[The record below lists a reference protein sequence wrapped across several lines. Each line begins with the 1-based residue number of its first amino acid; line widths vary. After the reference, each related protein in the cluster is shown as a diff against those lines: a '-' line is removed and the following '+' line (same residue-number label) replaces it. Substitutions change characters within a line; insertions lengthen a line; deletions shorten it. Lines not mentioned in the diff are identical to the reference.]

1 MAAATESQLR
11 PAGAAIADLA
21 TARRSTVAAS
31 WTAFKALLLRD
42 LTVLR
47 KQLNEFLPRT
57 LLQPFLLVFV
67 FTYVFPR
74 IGQGIGGGLGGAA
87 GESAFAT
94 VLVAGVVGVTI
105 LFQGIQSVA
114 LPMVQEFGYTKE
126 IEERVLAPLPVSLV
140 ALGKVTSGALQGLLA
155 ALLVFPIA
163 AVVPANDVR
172 LDVNWLVLL
181 TLAPLACITSSAL
194 GLTFGTRF
202 EPRTV
207 PMMFGVVVIPLTFLG
222 CVYYSWVDLGPI
234 KVGEFSWLKWLVL
247 VNPLVYMSEGFRAA
261 LTSADHMSL
270 AAVYLVLAGFAALF
284 LYLGINGFKRRVLS

>member
-1 MAAATESQLR
+1 MATATEPAAEAAATTAR
-11 PAGAAIADLA
+11 GLA

-31 WTAFKALLLRD
+31 WTAYTALLLRD

-47 KQLNEFLPRT
+47 KQLNEFIPRT

-74 IGQGIGGGLGGAA
+74 IGQGIGSRGGAA
-87 GESAFAT
+87 AESAFAT
-94 VLVAGVVGVTI
+94 VLVAGVVGITI

-126 IEERVLAPLPVSLV
+126 IEDRVLAPLPVPLV

-163 AVVPANDVR
+163 AVVPANDVH
-172 LDVNWLVLL
+172 LDVNWPVLL

-202 EPRTV
+202 QPRTV

-222 CVYYSWVDLGPI
+222 CVYYSWVDLTPI
-234 KVGEFSWLKWLVL
+234 KVGDFSWLKWLVI

-284 LYLGINGFKRRVLS
+284 LYLGINGFKKRVLS